1 MQRYSKLAFVVSLHL
16 AVFGAGVYPPNA
28 AAGLAFG
35 GGGAPMLGGALFYE
49 VAVRVSPGRGGGR
62 GDRPPPPVRRPI

>member
-1 MQRYSKLAFVVSLHL
+1 MKRYSKLGFVVSLHL

-35 GGGAPMLGGALFYE
+35 GGSALMLGGALFYE
-49 VAVRVSPGRGGGR
+49 VAV
-62 GDRPPPPVRRPI
+62 